1 MTNRAPTKDFVNRS
15 LLIFAVTLALVTG
28 MMVKPA
34 SGWDTTWTCEPAPC
48 IPGDATIDSA
58 TLFLYVGTTSEKEV
72 RLHRVTAPW
81 IETEVTWDNLGGSYD
96 ATDAGSF
103 TPLGSG
109 LIAVDVTDVVEYWAY
124 GIHPNFG
131 LLLEQGATDCTTYK
145 SSEYGYGEY
154 RPQLEICFTTSS
166 GSARMIIVRPCA
178 VVADAY
184 IWEGSPYYNGGG
196 WTLLYTGLV
205 GGSEKQTLLRFDFE
219 ICEIPQ
225 EPCGQCDG
233 GVTSLTLKFLGN
245 DATDIVVREK
255 GGKGG
260 KGKKGNVIFD
270 GTVDGGDMFSFDG
283 VKKDGKLG
291 SEISI
296 FVDDVLNT
304 KIHTSCSRPIGPGQI
319 SGDFEIIEGYSLRG
333 GRICPLGEEPPEPP
347 TGECAKGIKPQL
359 LTMRYAGEDCG
370 ASDNSQ
376 DPKKIACSGD
386 PESASPVYMIACDK
400 KKIQDMWSGK
410 AKMWFAGYVNLNETF
425 EIDAMNEGESKLKAE
440 TVVYIFADNN
450 LDVLLQSIRFHTSCS
465 QPLSIGDQF
474 GSLVLEEFLAEAAK

>member
-1 MTNRAPTKDFVNRS
+1 MTNRAQTKNFVNHS

-48 IPGDATIDSA
+48 IPSDATIDSA
-58 TLFLYVGTTSEKEV
+58 TLFLYVATTAGEEV

-96 ATDAGSF
+96 ATVAGSF
-103 TPLGSG
+103 TPTGSG
-109 LIAVDVTDVVEYWAY
+109 LIAVDVTGLVQDWAY

-131 LLLEQGATDCTTYK
+131 LLLEQGATDYTICR

-166 GSARMIIVRPCA
+166 GSACMILVRPCA

-184 IWEGSPYYNGGG
+184 IWERSPDSNRG
-196 WTLLYTGLV
+196 TSTVLYTGLV
-205 GGSEKQTLLRFDFE
+205 GGYEKQTVLRFDFE
-219 ICEIPQ
+219 ICE
-225 EPCGQCDG
+225 ELCGQCDG
-233 GVTSLTLKFLGN
+233 GVTSLTLKYLGN
-245 DATDIVVREK
+245 EAADIVVREK
-255 GGKGG
+255 SGKGG
-260 KGKKGNVIFD
+260 KGKEGNVIFN

-333 GRICPLGEEPPEPP
+333 GRICPLGEEPPEPSA
-347 TGECAKGIKPQL
+347 GECTKGIKPQI
-359 LTMRYAGEDCG
+359 LTMRYTGEDCG

-376 DPKKIACSGD
+376 EAKKVSCSGD

-400 KKIQDMWSGK
+400 KKIQDLWSGK

-440 TVVYIFADNN
+440 TVVYIFADDN

-465 QPLSIGDQF
+465 QPLSVGDQF